1 MSLSLKTTTDTHPD
15 SEKLVAAAKSDLKST
30 EKSPKAHRY
39 NFLKVNEVSIVT
51 EPAILSQEE
60 ADKGVGFPI
69 VKFVDSVVLDTPV
82 AITEKI
88 TLEAGEDIVGWM
100 GRLVSESKLN
110 LSVALQDGD
119 AYHLTPVKVFK
130 DTIIMTDPYKNPL
143 ANDTIF
149 YKMTYA
155 QDETGGF
162 TFSRPVKLKLMFNEE
177 GITSEKIH
185 EIVKELPM
193 SQITGIEVGGSIL
206 KITPMP
212 GLEFAAEDGEIIFRC
227 DENGVLHTGDNYVV
241 DEDGVVRMSAPTEG
255 DLTEEAKT
263 GHYGKDDKKKPMK
276 DGHEDDEDDKKK
288 KPMKAGHKED
298 EDEDEKKPKK
308 LDSEADATKFYLTAD
323 QLQSLMSGSGK
334 SFAFKLAPDGTVALE
349 GEVTIDP
356 AAMVP
361 TPPAPVAEKVE
372 SASTDNDDELTL
384 RVKRLEEELAKAK
397 QKIVG
402 SSTTDPEVAENAVKV
417 MGIAGYPVEQ
427 PLVPV
432 DGNFQKGIF
441 TRHIDKR
448 LLDRGSRL
456 QADLISG

>member
-1 MSLSLKTTTDTHPD
+1 MTLSLNSGIK
-15 SEKLVAAAKSDLKST
+15 SEPVPEEFDELIEA
-30 EKSPKAHRY
+30 EKADQAEAEQGELKAHRY

-69 VKFVDSVVLDTPV
+69 VKFVDSVELG
-82 AITEKI
+82 AAAEATEKVQ
-88 TLEAGEDIVGWM
+88 LQSGEDIVGWM
-100 GRLVSESKLN
+100 GRLVSESKLS
-110 LSVALQDGD
+110 LSVALEDGD
-119 AYHLTPVKVFK
+119 AYHLTPVKVFN

-149 YKMTYA
+149 YKMSYT
-155 QDETGGF
+155 QDGDGKF
-162 TFSRPVKLKLMFNEE
+162 TFSRPVKLKLMFDEDSV
-177 GITSEKIH
+177 TSEKIH

-212 GLEFAAEDGEIIFRC
+212 GLELAAEDGEIIFRC
-227 DENGVLHTGDNYVV
+227 DENGVLHTGDSYVI
-241 DEDGVVRMSAPTEG
+241 DDAGVVRKEIPVVEEDTTVDSAEAGTELS
-255 DLTEEAKT
+255 DEIKSEET
-263 GHYGKDDKKKPMK
+263 V
-276 DGHEDDEDDKKK
+276 
-288 KPMKAGHKED
+288 
-298 EDEDEKKPKK
+298 
-308 LDSEADATKFYLTAD
+308 ATKFYLTAD
-323 QLQSLMSGSGK
+323 QLQTLMSGSGK
-334 SFAFKLAPDGTVALE
+334 SFALKLAPDGTVELD
-349 GEVTIDP
+349 GEVSIDP

-361 TPPAPVAEKVE
+361 MPEATPEKAVE
-372 SASTDNDDELTL
+372 EIDDALLL

-402 SSTTDPEVAENAVKV
+402 SSTTDPEVAEDAVKV
-417 MGIAGYPVEQ
+417 MGIANYPVER

-456 QADLISG
+456 RADLISG